1 MAELGPAVGPT
12 APVAW
17 GTVTTGHAASSQH
30 RSRGSPGPVWLCLL
44 LLLSVCVP
52 ITGTNPGI
60 TARLTQ
66 RALEFGRHFGLEL
79 LRSLLQKEHE
89 LNLEGS
95 YHIPL
100 LGTLTYTVPRIHIH
114 ELQMNDSSVDFAEDV
129 GLRLMVQRAR
139 VRLSAEWGARLGAVQ
154 DRGSLELHVQDLA
167 VAAVLGVSV
176 DGDGRPA
183 VWSAGCDARG
193 TDLRL
198 EFHRGHSWLYN
209 LLAHPLQGTLQ
220 QELNKQLCIKL
231 RKGVFKLED
240 ALKQMKV
247 STQLDAF
254 VAIDHSLLGPPAVTA
269 EHGDIAIKGEF
280 FRVHKVQQR
289 PSLVLP
295 VALPVALPVSLPVAH
310 EPMLLVAVTDF
321 VANSAA
327 FAYFTAGALRRNIS
341 SAMLLRRFP
350 LQLKTKSFGIF
361 SPQLQEHYPDQPMEL
376 QVWARRQPLF
386 SCHPDAVHGA
396 LFGSAEAFVVLPNG
410 THVPAFLLDIDANVT
425 GKPTITGNRLGATMS
440 LRGLRVTQVASHVG
454 PVEVQRLETLLNL
467 GLRLFGV
474 PRANKWLQ
482 ARVPLPTPHGL
493 RLLNPRLSLQE
504 GFMLIT
510 TDLQHEP

>member
-1 MAELGPAVGPT
+1 MCPM
-12 APVAW
+12 
-17 GTVTTGHAASSQH
+17 AASSAPGSSSRH
-30 RSRGSPGPVWLCLL
+30 RSRGSLGPVWLCLL
-44 LLLSVCVP
+44 LLLSACVP

-60 TARLTQ
+60 MARLTR
-66 RALEFGRHFGLEL
+66 RALEFGQRFGMEL
-79 LRSLLQKEHE
+79 LQSLLQKEHE

-95 YHIPL
+95 YHLPL
-100 LGTLTYTVPRIHIH
+100 LGTLTYTVPRIHIQD
-114 ELQMNDSSVDFAEDV
+114 LQMSNSSVDFAEDV
-129 GLRLMVQRAR
+129 GLRLMVQGAR
-139 VRLSAEWGARLGAVQ
+139 IRLSAEWGARLGAVQ
-154 DRGSLELHVQDLA
+154 DSGSLELHVQDLA
-167 VAAVLGVSV
+167 VAAVLGVSA
-176 DGDGRPA
+176 DADGRPA

-198 EFHRGHSWLYN
+198 EFHGGHSWLYN

-220 QELNKQLCIKL
+220 RELNKQLCIKFH
-231 RKGVFKLED
+231 KGVFKLED

-247 STQLDAF
+247 STQLDSF
-254 VAIDHSLLGPPAVTA
+254 VAIDHSLLGQPAITA

-280 FRVHKVQQR
+280 FRAHKFQQR
-289 PSLVLP
+289 PSLALPGALP
-295 VALPVALPVSLPVAH
+295 VALPVAQ
-310 EPMLLVAVTDF
+310 ETMLVVAVTDF

-341 SAMLLRRFP
+341 SAVLLRRFP
-350 LQLKTKSFGIF
+350 VQLKTQSFGLF
-361 SPQLQEHYPDQPMEL
+361 TPQLQERFPDQPMEL

-386 SCHPDAVHGA
+386 SCRPDAVHGA
-396 LFGSAEAFVVLPNG
+396 LFGSAEAFVLLPNG
-410 THVPAFLLDIDANVT
+410 TRVPAFLLDIDANVT
-425 GKPTITGNRLGATMS
+425 GKPIITGNRLGATMS
-440 LRGLRVTQVASHVG
+440 LKGLKVTEVTSHVG
-454 PVEVQRLETLLNL
+454 PVEVQKLETLLSL